1 MNTTKQRS
9 SNIELLRIVSMLM
22 IITSHYANFAVM
34 RVGQEN
40 AYETWTTG
48 STVLKFLTSSCI
60 IGQIGVGIFF
70 AITGYFT
77 VEKKDTP
84 SLKKIISEVLFY
96 ALLSVVIMILGI
108 TVCGYAYG
116 GKSDLI
122 LLILQTICVPLT
134 GSLWWFVTAYAVLI
148 LFSKSINSF
157 VSSLN
162 RNGYIIVI
170 LAVGIFG
177 LLLGELGS
185 ALHDLEKA
193 VFYYLLGGYF
203 KLYSKDSK
211 RAKWLLSGVGVILLL
226 LINGVLQYNIYSNSD
241 AVILRKFFSMAS
253 IIIEPLLVSALFYL
267 FVNLR
272 IGVNTFVNKT
282 ASYTFGIYLFHEAP
296 YTRGLLWNRLVN
308 ADPYYV
314 AGGGTFLAYSA
325 AVIAAVFLIGA
336 VIDILRQ
343 KLIDKKMI
351 YVIDRIEEK
360 FKKSFLEI
368 DTVSK

>member
-1 MNTTKQRS
+1 MGERALGPGKAGYVWRDSMNTTKQRS

-34 RVGQEN
+34 HVGQEN

-48 STVLKFLTSSCI
+48 SAALKFLTSSCI
-60 IGQIGVGIFF
+60 LGQIGVGIFF

-77 VEKKDTP
+77 VDRKDTP

-96 ALLSVVIMILGI
+96 ASLSVVIMIFGI

-116 GKSDLI
+116 SKSNLI
-122 LLILQTICVPLT
+122 LVILQTICVPLT
-134 GSLWWFVTAYAVLI
+134 GSLWWFVTAYVALI

-162 RNGYIIVI
+162 RNGYITVIVTI
-170 LAVGIFG
+170 GIFG

-193 VFYYLLGGYF
+193 VFFYLLGGYF
-203 KLYSKDSK
+203 KLYNKAPKKSKL
-211 RAKWLLSGVGVILLL
+211 LLSGVAVIVLLL
-226 LINGVLQYNIYSNSD
+226 LNGVLEYNIFSNSG
-241 AVILRKFFSMAS
+241 AVILRKFFSMTS

-267 FVNLR
+267 FVNLK
-272 IGVNTFVNKT
+272 IGVNTFVNKV

-308 ADPYYV
+308 ADSYYV
-314 AGGGTFLAYSA
+314 AGGGYILSIFCGSNRGSVFNRSCNRHIKAKAY
-325 AVIAAVFLIGA
+325 
-336 VIDILRQ
+336 
-343 KLIDKKMI
+343 
-351 YVIDRIEEK
+351 
-360 FKKSFLEI
+360 
-368 DTVSK
+368 